1 MGIVQVKKVV
11 AVCFLEATKLTLEHL
26 GEYRLTLSQQGIGG
40 SPQLPRVYG
49 ETRRLRDYLQRCA
62 SAYQDVVDLDF
73 SEEDAKL
80 LVACCRR
87 AVDQIDVRLAG
98 EQLSTHDERQWLQKK
113 RTVLSD
119 WAVEFATKPPLFELP
134 LPRLS
139 PTQTEGAKALMVR
152 LHQKLFDSG
161 HVRATV
167 SGTVPM
173 TSATAGLP
181 GLVGAAA
188 HDEDYAPARPI
199 DETPPERR
207 AARPPVSVGEPTA
220 GVPHLLESSKIR
232 DPRLR
237 ALVALDL
244 RSYERSLAAQDLRLA
259 AVLLA
264 AVLEA
269 AVIDHAL
276 TRRSELA
283 LTSTPDTW
291 NPLEVLARIMGEGFS
306 PKDRSVAYSL
316 FASRNLLRPSL
327 QIVTPTVVTSA
338 SLERLQEFAQR
349 AFHSMGFSSS
359 HDDGLDKLPPMLRRD
374 ERSIGKP
381 MPE

>member
-26 GEYRLTLSQQGIGG
+26 GEYRLTLSQQSIAG
-40 SPQLPRVYG
+40 SPQLPRLYG

-73 SEEDAKL
+73 SEEDARL

-87 AVDQIDVRLAG
+87 AVDMIDLRLMG
-98 EQLSTHDERQWLQKK
+98 EQVSTHDERQWLQKK

-119 WAVEFATKPPLFELP
+119 WAVEFASKPPLLELP
-134 LPRLS
+134 VPRLS

-161 HVRATV
+161 HLRAAV
-167 SGTVPM
+167 PDAVPM
-173 TSATAGLP
+173 TSLTAGLP
-181 GLVGAAA
+181 GLVGAAVPDA
-188 HDEDYAPARPI
+188 DYAPAQPI
-199 DETPPERR
+199 GEPPPERR
-207 AARPPVSVGEPTA
+207 SARPPVADSAP
-220 GVPHLLESSKIR
+220 PIQHLLESGKIR

-244 RSYERSLAAQDLRLA
+244 RSYERSLACQDLRIA

-264 AVLEA
+264 SILEA

-276 TRRSELA
+276 TRRSELGLA
-283 LTSTPDTW
+283 ATPDTW
-291 NPLEVLARIMGEGFS
+291 NPLDVLVRIMGDDFS

-327 QIVTPTVVTSA
+327 QIVTPTVVTTA
-338 SLERLQEFAQR
+338 SLERLQEFAHR
-349 AFHSMGFSSS
+349 AFHSMGFTSS
-359 HDDGLDKLPPMLRRD
+359 HDDSLDKLPPMLRKD
-374 ERSIGKP
+374 QPSIGKP
-381 MPE
+381 MSE

>member
-11 AVCFLEATKLTLEHL
+11 AVCFLEATKVTLEHL
-26 GEYRLTLSQQGIGG
+26 GEYRLTLSQQSIAG
-40 SPQLPRVYG
+40 SPQLPRLYG

-73 SEEDAKL
+73 SEEDARL

-87 AVDQIDVRLAG
+87 AVDMIDLRLQG
-98 EQLSTHDERQWLQKK
+98 EQISTHDERQWLQKK

-119 WAVEFATKPPLFELP
+119 WAVEFASKPPLLELP
-134 LPRLS
+134 VPRLS

-161 HVRATV
+161 HLRAAAPDV
-167 SGTVPM
+167 VPV
-173 TSATAGLP
+173 TSPTAGLP
-181 GLVGAAA
+181 GLVGAAEPDA
-188 HDEDYAPARPI
+188 DYAPAQPI
-199 DETPPERR
+199 GEPPPERR
-207 AARPPVSVGEPTA
+207 SARPSAGDSVAPIHH
-220 GVPHLLESSKIR
+220 VIESGKIR

-244 RSYERSLAAQDLRLA
+244 RSYERSIASQDLRLG

-264 AVLEA
+264 SILEA

-276 TRRSELA
+276 TRRSELGLA
-283 LTSTPDTW
+283 ATPDTW
-291 NPLEVLARIMGEGFS
+291 NPLDVLVRIMGDDFS

-327 QIVTPTVVTSA
+327 QIVTPTVVTAA
-338 SLERLQEFAQR
+338 SLERLQEFAHR
-349 AFHSMGFSSS
+349 AFHSMGFTSS
-359 HDDGLDKLPPMLRRD
+359 HDDGLDKLPPMLRKD
-374 ERSIGKP
+374 QPSIGKP
-381 MPE
+381 MSE